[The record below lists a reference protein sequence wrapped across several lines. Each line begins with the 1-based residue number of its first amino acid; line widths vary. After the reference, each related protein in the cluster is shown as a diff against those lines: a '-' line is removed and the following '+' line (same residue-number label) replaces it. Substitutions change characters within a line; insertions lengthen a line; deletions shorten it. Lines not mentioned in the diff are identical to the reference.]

1 MYYNKEGV
9 LKGLVTL
16 HVDDMMIG
24 GDHKDRDFS
33 DALERIK
40 KSFDFGKWAVLDAK
54 NPMVF
59 CGGRIKVTAQEELTL
74 DYEEFFKKV
83 LPINI
88 VKNRNMDEPL
98 NASEINKARGLIGAL
113 QWPAGQGA
121 PFLNASVSILAGG
134 LNKGD
139 GKYLQEL
146 NKMLRFA
153 KANGQVALRIAKI
166 APSLEKVCFVC
177 FSDAALSVRSDLS
190 SQGGFMIVACNEE
203 VLIGKAVPYTLVS
216 WRSFKLPRVCRSS
229 LAAEAQACAMAL
241 DELMIVKVFF
251 GMMLDSSKGIADS
264 AELYGRGKCAIVTD
278 AKALYDAAKRENISQ
293 SLDKR
298 AALEILCV
306 KDAINS
312 LKLAFMVGRL
322 WSRKTEQDL
331 AEKVKHLSD
340 KIKHVEEVAKL
351 AREDTD
357 HWEDAA
363 SRAMEDLYQMRTRR
377 YFMAKRGVRIHTRQ
391 ECQYLRNSQIELYLC
406 EWCSGRDQ

>member
-1 MYYNKEGV
+1 M
-9 LKGLVTL
+9 
-16 HVDDMMIG
+16 
-24 GDHKDRDFS
+24 
-33 DALERIK
+33 A
-40 KSFDFGKWAVLDAK
+40 A
-54 NPMVF
+54 
-59 CGGRIKVTAQEELTL
+59 
-74 DYEEFFKKV
+74 

-88 VKNRNMDEPL
+88 VKNRHIDEPL
-98 NASEINKARGLIGAL
+98 NAREINKARGLIGAL

-203 VLIGKAVPYTLVS
+203 VLIGKALPYTLVS

-251 GMMLDSSKGIADS
+251 GMMLDPSKGIADS

-278 AKALYDAAKRENISQ
+278 AKALCDAVKRENISQ

-312 LKLAFMVGRL
+312 LK
-322 WSRKTEQDL
+322 
-331 AEKVKHLSD
+331 AEWRWVSSERQMADGLT
-340 KIKHVEEVAKL
+340 KL
-351 AREDTD
+351 AAQQDMADVMSYGMVQLVHDPEFTATKKKTHKEIEKSRESMTGTIRKKNNGKGAKSGSKVA
-357 HWEDAA
+357 DAIMV
-363 SRAMEDLYQMRTRR
+363 AMAAGSATGANAERPAMVD
-377 YFMAKRGVRIHTRQ
+377 
-391 ECQYLRNSQIELYLC
+391 
-406 EWCSGRDQ
+406 